1 MSSDPSSNGDPVPV
15 AIAARRGRES
25 AILIAL
31 LGLVVAAGAFGRLV
45 PSPAPA
51 TDPGASPA
59 SGSPAPEP
67 AVKLV
72 SPIADVLHIRSTEVL
87 VRGVALPGIRGIDAT
102 VIVGGQT
109 IGGANLA
116 VGAGRRF
123 DGVVPITPP
132 ANRTIAVLELRE
144 VGAAEL
150 LADVSFP
157 VDAGALLLPKD
168 PSGLR
173 ARAGGVLI
181 VDVLVY
187 GRLREV
193 QGLLTGVDGNL
204 IAIGSTPLSGPGSVR
219 GGPPRTVAIELEIP
233 TGALPSRARLHI
245 LGFDVA
251 GVEVEHIDANVSLS
265 QD

>member
-1 MSSDPSSNGDPVPV
+1 MSADPTPNGDPVPV
-15 AIAARRGRES
+15 AIAAPRGRES

-45 PSPAPA
+45 PSPTPA
-51 TDPGASPA
+51 VEPGASP
-59 SGSPAPEP
+59 GVQSPDPEP
-67 AVKLV
+67 GVRLV
-72 SPIADVLHIRSTEVL
+72 SPIAGVVHLRSTEVL
-87 VRGVALPGIRGIDAT
+87 VRGVALPGIRGLDVRIH
-102 VIVGGQT
+102 VSGQA

-132 ANRTIAVLELRE
+132 AHRALAVLEIRE
-144 VGAAEL
+144 VGATEV

-204 IAIGSTPLSGPGSVR
+204 IAIGSTLLSAPGSVR

-245 LGFDVA
+245 LGFDA
-251 GVEVEHIDANVSLS
+251 GGVEVEHIDANVSLS
-265 QD
+265 ND